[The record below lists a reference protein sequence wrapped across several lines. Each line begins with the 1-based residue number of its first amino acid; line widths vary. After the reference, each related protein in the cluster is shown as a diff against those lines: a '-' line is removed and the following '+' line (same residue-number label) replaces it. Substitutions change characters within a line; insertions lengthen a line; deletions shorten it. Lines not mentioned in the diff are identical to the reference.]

1 MINSLISRPTMLAA
15 PVGEKDTIF
24 NRLIR
29 GDGPWPT
36 WEGTLLM
43 WPRMDV
49 CETEDGYL
57 LEMDLPGVA
66 LDDVQVEV
74 TGDELVITG
83 ERKRQ
88 ESGDQCYLRV
98 ERDFG
103 QLQRRIRL
111 TIPVEQDQIEAHYQN
126 GVLRITVPK
135 AAHAK
140 PRKVPVKS

>member
-1 MINSLISRPTMLAA
+1 MVNSLISRPTMPAS
-15 PVGEKDTIF
+15 PVGEMDTIF

-29 GDGPWPT
+29 GDGPWA
-36 WEGTLLM
+36 WEGALLT

-66 LDDVQVEV
+66 RDDVQVEV

-88 ESGDQCYLRV
+88 ESGDKYYLRV

-103 QLQRRIRL
+103 QFQRRIRL
-111 TIPVEQDQIEAHYQN
+111 TIPVEQDQIEASYQN

>member
-1 MINSLISRPTMLAA
+1 MLASPPA
-15 PVGEKDTIF
+15 GEIDTIF

-29 GDGPWPT
+29 GDGAWPT
-36 WEGTLLM
+36 WEGALLT

-74 TGDELVITG
+74 TGDELVVTG

-88 ESGDQCYLRV
+88 ESVDKCYLRI
-98 ERDFG
+98 ERDFS
-103 QLQRRIRL
+103 QFQRRVRL
-111 TIPVEQDQIEAHYQN
+111 TTPVEQDKIEAHYQD

-140 PRKVPVKS
+140 SRRIPVKS